1 MVDKSQKRS
10 FYITVIPS
18 CQLLEIVLF
27 FGAKYVCYRNI
38 MCYSH
43 YISGLDP
50 IELQSGYDVN
60 ESLLVGFG
68 GKDTLKIVHSRL
80 KFHNPMQLYL
90 FSTVN

>member
-1 MVDKSQKRS
+1 MEVL
-10 FYITVIPS
+10 YIIRII
-18 CQLLEIVLF
+18 LID
-27 FGAKYVCYRNI
+27 
-38 MCYSH
+38 
-43 YISGLDP
+43 LDP

>member
-1 MVDKSQKRS
+1 MRLYYFSVRN
-10 FYITVIPS
+10 TCVIEALCVIRIILS
-18 CQLLEIVLF
+18 DL
-27 FGAKYVCYRNI
+27 Y
-38 MCYSH
+38 
-43 YISGLDP
+43 P

>member
-1 MVDKSQKRS
+1 MRLYCFSVRNTRVVEEL
-10 FYITVIPS
+10 YVI
-18 CQLLEIVLF
+18 
-27 FGAKYVCYRNI
+27 RI
-38 MCYSH
+38 ML
-43 YISGLDP
+43 IDLDP

>member
-1 MVDKSQKRS
+1 MRLYCFSLRNMYVVEVLHIIR
-10 FYITVIPS
+10 
-18 CQLLEIVLF
+18 IVL
-27 FGAKYVCYRNI
+27 
-38 MCYSH
+38 SD
-43 YISGLDP
+43 LDP

>member
-1 MVDKSQKRS
+1 
-10 FYITVIPS
+10 
-18 CQLLEIVLF
+18 VL
-27 FGAKYVCYRNI
+27 
-38 MCYSH
+38 SD
-43 YISGLDP
+43 LDP